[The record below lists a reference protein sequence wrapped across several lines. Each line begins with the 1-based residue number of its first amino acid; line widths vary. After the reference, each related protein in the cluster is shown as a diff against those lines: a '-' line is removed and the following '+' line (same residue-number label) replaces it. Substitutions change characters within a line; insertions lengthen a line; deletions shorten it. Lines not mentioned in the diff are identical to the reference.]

1 MTGSPRHG
9 ATHGV
14 GPANESRCPIPWEW
28 EPTVKSATMFPMNT
42 SIVVLD
48 GPVET
53 EVSEPA
59 PDRLLAGKPVTRV
72 SNYFSDVTQ
81 QFFAGR
87 WAASRGKWRVRYTE
101 NELCVMTAGRVVIE
115 SEAGQRNTFGAGDA
129 FVVPAGFSGTWEVL
143 EDCCKI
149 YAIFESNAHKSLI

>member
-1 MTGSPRHG
+1 M
-9 ATHGV
+9 
-14 GPANESRCPIPWEW
+14 N
-28 EPTVKSATMFPMNT
+28 SATMFPMNT
-42 SIVVLD
+42 SIVVLN

-59 PDRLLAGKPVTRV
+59 ADRLLAGKPVTRV
-72 SNYFSDVTQ
+72 SNYFGDSTQ

-87 WAASRGKWRVRYTE
+87 WAATRGKWRVSYTE

-115 SEAGQRNTFGAGDA
+115 SAAGQRNTFAAGDA

-143 EDCCKI
+143 EDCSKI
-149 YAIFESNAHKSLI
+149 YAIFESNAPKSPA